1 MDINRDE
8 RSITPEDFRRIREV
22 FESALERP
30 VHERKAFVAEACESN
45 TAMIREL
52 ELMLAAEQESDRLFD
67 RSAPS
72 NARPDFCPSCKS
84 EIAAA
89 DRFCRFCGT
98 PALPEHTEEGR
109 FRPGALF
116 GRRFRITGLLGRGGM
131 GEVYRA
137 NDLELGQPVAL
148 KFLSTFRFDQRAR
161 NRLRNEVRLARQI
174 SHPNVCRVYDIG
186 EAQDE
191 LYLSMEYVDGED
203 LGALL
208 KRIGRLPADKGTQ
221 IARKLCAGLA
231 AAHAKGVLHR
241 DLKPGNIMIDAA
253 GEVRI
258 MDFGLAAVAA
268 QLGGNEV
275 RSGTPAYM
283 APEQLAGREASVQS
297 DVYALGLVLYEIFT
311 GKAPFQGK
319 NAEDLL
325 RLKESSHPANPST
338 L

>member
-72 NARPDFCPSCKS
+72 NARPGLCPSCKS

-98 PALPEHTEEGR
+98 PTIAEHAEEGR
-109 FRPGALF
+109 FRAGALF
-116 GRRFRITGLLGRGGM
+116 ARRFRIVGLLGRCGM

-148 KFLSTFRFDQRAR
+148 KFLTFVP
-161 NRLRNEVRLARQI
+161 VR
-174 SHPNVCRVYDIG
+174 
-186 EAQDE
+186 
-191 LYLSMEYVDGED
+191 
-203 LGALL
+203 
-208 KRIGRLPADKGTQ
+208 
-221 IARKLCAGLA
+221 
-231 AAHAKGVLHR
+231 
-241 DLKPGNIMIDAA
+241 
-253 GEVRI
+253 
-258 MDFGLAAVAA
+258 
-268 QLGGNEV
+268 
-275 RSGTPAYM
+275 
-283 APEQLAGREASVQS
+283 
-297 DVYALGLVLYEIFT
+297 
-311 GKAPFQGK
+311 
-319 NAEDLL
+319 
-325 RLKESSHPANPST
+325 
-338 L
+338 